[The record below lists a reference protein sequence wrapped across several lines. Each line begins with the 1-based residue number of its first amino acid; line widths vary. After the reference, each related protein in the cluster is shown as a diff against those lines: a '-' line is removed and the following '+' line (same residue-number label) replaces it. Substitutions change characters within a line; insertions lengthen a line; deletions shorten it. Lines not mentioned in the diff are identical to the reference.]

1 MLSATDLDKLPD
13 SELWQHAS
21 QGDEAAFVTLYRRRQ
36 SAVYRFAL
44 RMSGSPATAE
54 DVTQEV
60 FLALMREGGRYD
72 AGRSSLASYLFGIA
86 RNQVLRRLERER
98 NFAPLPADDDE
109 SFMPPDAG
117 NPLGDLL
124 GDPLGDLM
132 RQETI
137 DAVRQAVAALPLHY
151 REVVLLCDLHELS
164 YLETAAALDC
174 AVGTVR
180 SRLHRGRA
188 LLGEKLKALQ
198 SSPTGQPAAVA
209 VKPEFGVLYELPGI

>member
-1 MLSATDLDKLPD
+1 MLSATDLDNFSD
-13 SELWQHAS
+13 SELWQRAS
-21 QGDEAAFVTLYRRRQ
+21 RGDEAAFIALYRRRQ
-36 SAVYRFAL
+36 SGVYRFAL

-60 FLALMREGGRYD
+60 FLALLREGGRYD
-72 AGRSSLASYLFGIA
+72 AERSSVASYLFGIA

-98 NFAPLPADDDE
+98 HWAVLPDDE
-109 SFMPPDAG
+109 TDFDAGGLFDTG
-117 NPLGDLL
+117 NPLGDLT
-124 GDPLGDLM
+124 

-137 DAVRQAVAALPLHY
+137 DAVRQAVLALPPHY

-180 SRLHRGRA
+180 SRLHRARA
-188 LLGEKLKALQ
+188 LLGEKLKA
-198 SSPTGQPAAVA
+198 SPAAQA
-209 VKPEFGVLYELPGI
+209 LTSTVKAEFNVLYEVPGV